1 LSQLAGLRGLCEGS
15 FGGGAGGTV
24 PGDISDSLSTLHEG
38 VSSASCGAKSRCT
51 SGSET
56 LRDKAGHCARHMSR
70 ASFGDY
76 ARAPVEAHSARNL
89 PTTAS
94 SSCSSR
100 WNNVPR
106 IEILVRF
113 DGDGGAPQR
122 ARASIGPYRVA
133 GARTPRA
140 LHRSM
145 AADGLIPRHVRGR
158 RGACSGRVATV
169 ARASAA
175 AITAFGR
182 RRRAGLM
189 GTACAER
196 AGTAT
201 SSRRDSSWRCATWA
215 AVGRRAA
222 IEAGEAKRGGR

>member
-1 LSQLAGLRGLCEGS
+1 MSKGVGRGVVPIGRLARFVRGVLWRRSWGDGARRYLRL
-15 FGGGAGGTV
+15 
-24 PGDISDSLSTLHEG
+24 
-38 VSSASCGAKSRCT
+38 
-51 SGSET
+51 
-56 LRDKAGHCARHMSR
+56 
-70 ASFGDY
+70 
-76 ARAPVEAHSARNL
+76 PVD
-89 PTTAS
+89 T
-94 SSCSSR
+94 
-100 WNNVPR
+100 R

-145 AADGLIPRHVRGR
+145 AADGLIPRHGRGR

-222 IEAGEAKRGGR
+222 IEAGEAKRGGRWVAI